1 MLIVRIVALV
11 VGYCFG
17 LIQTGYIFGKFNKI
31 DIRDYGSG
39 NSGATNAL
47 RVMGKKAGL
56 IVLLGDF
63 FKAFI
68 PCLAFRLIFRNSEQ
82 INNILLLL
90 YCGLGVVLGHSF
102 PAHLGFRGGKGV
114 ASTAGIIASLDYRVI
129 IACLSV
135 FLITLVLTKYVSLS
149 SILVMVTFIGSIHIL
164 STMGIFGNM
173 NLIELRVVSAII
185 GCLSIF
191 RHKSNISR
199 LLKGTENKISS
210 KKSK

>member
-102 PAHLGFRGGKGV
+102 PAHLGFRGGKVNMWGVGRCPAGDIIPATTIYRVSCTKTPQRIVSFGV
-114 ASTAGIIASLDYRVI
+114 AT
-129 IACLSV
+129 
-135 FLITLVLTKYVSLS
+135 
-149 SILVMVTFIGSIHIL
+149 
-164 STMGIFGNM
+164 
-173 NLIELRVVSAII
+173 
-185 GCLSIF
+185 
-191 RHKSNISR
+191 
-199 LLKGTENKISS
+199 
-210 KKSK
+210 